1 MGFKDNRKHPPV
13 SPTALSA
20 VSKIQNRDISIQKTD
35 SKDITTLR
43 RGELLGIG
51 KPIWLKVQESE
62 SRLAWLSEM
71 VRKELVVRDICSYAK
86 SIGSQLRSDE

>member
-35 SKDITTLR
+35 SKDSFSQCR
-43 RGELLGIG
+43 
-51 KPIWLKVQESE
+51 ESPH
-62 SRLAWLSEM
+62 
-71 VRKELVVRDICSYAK
+71 YYHPH
-86 SIGSQLRSDE
+86 Q